1 MFGQSRIAVV
11 DDDPSFRDSMGRL
24 LKSLDCAVAEF
35 PSAMEFLAS
44 GEPRT
49 IACLVADIHMP
60 VMTGVDLY
68 QRLVERG
75 QAMPTILVTAYPNED
90 DRQRMLAIGVDYLA
104 KPLDEAVLIRCL
116 RAAVARS
123 EAARDLW

>member
-1 MFGQSRIAVV
+1 
-11 DDDPSFRDSMGRL
+11 
-24 LKSLDCAVAEF
+24 
-35 PSAMEFLAS
+35 
-44 GEPRT
+44 T